1 MPFTRLR
8 KFPPHLLRAFM
19 VMSVEFHRLFFS
31 APLEMILR
39 FLPYSFNLMNYTD
52 WEILVHNVLFF
63 FVMTLSGFGIRVT
76 LAS

>member
-1 MPFTRLR
+1 
-8 KFPPHLLRAFM
+8 M

-31 APLEMILR
+31 APIEMILR